1 VRTGDEIGSGQSQG
15 ARHGH
20 HGSPLAIG
28 RKNHY
33 GSKSLRG
40 TKVAAV
46 MYSLIETC
54 KLLGVSSEQY
64 LTTLA
69 ERALVNGEDF
79 VLLPHEFKAELAD
92 QA

>member
-1 VRTGDEIGSGQSQG
+1 
-15 ARHGH
+15 
-20 HGSPLAIG
+20 
-28 RKNHY
+28 
-33 GSKSLRG
+33 
-40 TKVAAV
+40 

-79 VLLPHEFKAELAD
+79 VLLPHEFKAELAA

>member
-1 VRTGDEIGSGQSQG
+1 
-15 ARHGH
+15 
-20 HGSPLAIG
+20 LAIG

-69 ERALVNGEDF
+69 QQALESDAEVA
-79 VLLPHEFKAELAD
+79 LLPHEFKAELAAHD
-92 QA
+92 